1 MEQHDAILRTLGALH
16 FGMQLTKKP
25 SFPKHSCLYEIKTFR
40 ILSLIQVG
48 IEPHVALWCSA
59 GALHFAVQ
67 LPKQLSLTQHSC
79 LNVIKKALQIRSQL
93 KVVHER
99 R

>member
-1 MEQHDAILRTLGALH
+1 MKLNAILRMLGALH
-16 FGMQLTKKP
+16 FDVQLPKQPSLPKP
-25 SFPKHSCLYEIKTFR
+25 SCLYEIKTFR
-40 ILSLIQVG
+40 ILSLIQVDM
-48 IEPHVALWCSA
+48 EPHAVPHIL
-59 GALHFAVQ
+59 GALHFGVQ
-67 LPKQLSLTQHSC
+67 LPKQPSLLKHSC